1 MNEQNEHLI
10 NEHALD
16 LLDKMLKYDQSLRIT
31 AKDAMEHQYFND
43 IRE

>member
-10 NEHALD
+10 NEQALD

-31 AKDAMEHQYFND
+31 AKDAM
-43 IRE
+43 